1 MRGGFNCVIEN
12 AHFIGE
18 AVLDSLLAGER
29 KARRKRTSRIEA
41 HGAPLSHIFD
51 EDFIRHIDELLIV
64 GAFLIGEGARA
75 VTRIL
80 RFRRCDIVDTDAQ
93 LVEQLR
99 KIGHLH
105 HCANGADVGGL
116 VHINQVGLA

>member
-1 MRGGFNCVIEN
+1 MRGRLNCVIEN

-41 HGAPLSHIFD
+41 HGAPLCHIFD
-51 EDFIRHIDELLIV
+51 EDFVRHIDELLIV
-64 GAFLIGEGARA
+64 GTLLVGEGTRA

-80 RFRRCDIVDTDAQ
+80 RFRRRNIVDIDAQ
-93 LVEQLR
+93 IVE
-99 KIGHLH
+99 
-105 HCANGADVGGL
+105 
-116 VHINQVGLA
+116 